1 MEHQAV
7 VAALRELDAMHAP
20 AVVRFD
26 GGAPTAHGFV
36 VLPSAFNP
44 PTLAHLALLAVGSDA
59 TGLQP
64 AAMLTTRNVAKGI
77 HGASLPHRVG
87 MLLAAHEATP
97 LLAVLVANV
106 ARFVDQAAALRETFI
121 GAQIDFVAGY
131 DTLVRIFDPGY
142 YSNMD
147 AELRTFFAA
156 HRIVVTNRAEASM
169 DEVDRLV
176 ASAIVRPFASRILV
190 CELASDMAALSSTGA
205 REAAPAD
212 AHDQHVPPAVA
223 DYIRV
228 NRLYR

>member
-7 VAALRELDAMHAP
+7 VAALHELDAAHAP
-20 AVVRFD
+20 AVARFD
-26 GGAPTAHGFV
+26 DGPPPADGFV

-44 PTLAHLALLAVGSDA
+44 PTRAHLGLLAVGSEA

-87 MLLAAHEATP
+87 MLLAGHKAAP
-97 LLAVLVANV
+97 LIAVLVANV
-106 ARFVDQAAALRETFI
+106 ARFVDQAAALRETFT
-121 GAQIDFVAGY
+121 GSQIDFVAGY

-156 HRIVVTNRAEASM
+156 HRLVATNRAEASM
-169 DEVDRLV
+169 EEVDRLV
-176 ASAIVRPFASRILV
+176 TSASVRPFASRIIV
-190 CELASDMAALSSTGA
+190 RELAPDMAAMSSTGA
-205 REAAPAD
+205 RQAAPAD